1 VQGRK
6 LWYIP
11 LVFARRCC
19 SMCYCS
25 SRSISKSIREVY
37 FIWVTTRFLNQSLG
51 ESILLSWGYFHSSGQ
66 WNKFGWW
73 YNVFRNESS
82 CSSFGATVWSVG
94 LQTLILR
101 KFTCIIFTA
110 TVGFYSKLDGPYISF
125 LFLGFLNLM
134 LFGSISMFFS
144 THLKSQ

>member
-1 VQGRK
+1 VQGCK

-25 SRSISKSIREVY
+25 SRSISKSIKEVY
-37 FIWVTTRFLNQSLG
+37 FIWVTPDSSIKALVNAYCWAGAIFILVDSETSLG
-51 ESILLSWGYFHSSGQ
+51 DDKMFFGMKAVVPVLVQRCGLL
-66 WNKFGWW
+66 
-73 YNVFRNESS
+73 VFR
-82 CSSFGATVWSVG
+82 SSFSENSLALSSLLMLV
-94 LQTLILR
+94 
-101 KFTCIIFTA
+101 C
-110 TVGFYSKLDGPYISF
+110 KLDGPYIF
-125 LFLGFLNLM
+125 LFFLSFLNLM